1 MRTNLDCGRNK
12 HKTRKMKNKILIVA
26 AFAMAAAFFLTGCI
40 VVNVERNAPPASG
53 ASTNTAAAPVA
64 K

>member
-1 MRTNLDCGRNK
+1 
-12 HKTRKMKNKILIVA
+12 MKNKILIVA

-53 ASTNTAAAPVA
+53 ASTNTVAAPVA